1 MFKILNIFFLASFF
15 QKKIKGGV
23 HKMLKIK
30 MRNYIAALLTAA
42 GMTTSFM
49 LQAGSWDGGDWPKYK
64 QGRVIE
70 YLIITGNYES
80 PRLLAEIIQKES
92 RNPIL
97 LLPASG
103 QKSEIFL
110 MLPDGK
116 VPAKVDPDQLSAY
129 ISGLNPKRIIIIGDS
144 SIVPPEYRLTINQK
158 YEITAFGSKSWSLNA
173 MAADNLFNSN
183 KIQKTFL
190 QKTAAA
196 KSAGKTDAKANDNTK
211 KPEPKAKSE
220 KKAESN
226 ADKEDQANS
235 MLDPLPE
242 NKTK

>member
-15 QKKIKGGV
+15 RKKIKGGV

-80 PRLLAEIIQKES
+80 PRLLAEIIQKET

-103 QKSEIFL
+103 QNSEIFL
-110 MLPDGK
+110 ILPDGR

-129 ISGLNPKRIIIIGDS
+129 ISGLNPKRILIIGDS
-144 SIVPPEYRLTINQK
+144 TIVPPEYRLTINKK
-158 YEITAFGSKSWSLNA
+158 YEIISFGSKSWNLNA

-183 KIQKTFL
+183 KIQKDFNRRL
-190 QKTAAA
+190 AAV
-196 KSAGKTDAKANDNTK
+196 KQ
-211 KPEPKAKSE
+211 PKQE
-220 KKAESN
+220 KKAEKPAAKVEIPKDHQ
-226 ADKEDQANS
+226 ADSK
-235 MLDPLPE
+235 LDPLPE
-242 NKTK
+242 NSKK